1 MLGDQRNNS
10 DLFWEPS
17 CSLEVLQLRAQ
28 VYASIRAFFK
38 SRCVLEV
45 ETPLLSLA
53 SGTEP
58 TIQFF
63 ETHDQ
68 RGLKQHRLFLQ
79 TSPEFAMKRLLAA
92 SSGSI
97 FQLAKAFRQG
107 EVGRFHNPE
116 FTLLEWYRIGFDL
129 DALMDETADLLV
141 VLLPSLANQKA
152 RKLPYKT
159 VFKDAVGVDPL
170 SASVTDFSA
179 AADRFELPDAKS
191 ICGQNRSTWLDF
203 LFSCVVQPVLVNI
216 PLAMVYDYPACQ
228 ASLARL
234 KRNDKTV
241 CERFEVFV
249 KGIELGNG
257 FFELSDPVEQ
267 SDRFDREI
275 AYRQH
280 GGLPAAIKDQRLI
293 AALEK
298 GLPHCS
304 GIAIGMDRL
313 LMLRAGVDDISEV
326 LSFGFGRA

>member
-45 ETPLLSLA
+45 ETPLLSQA

-116 FTLLEWYRIGFDL
+116 F
-129 DALMDETADLLV
+129 
-141 VLLPSLANQKA
+141 
-152 RKLPYKT
+152 
-159 VFKDAVGVDPL
+159 
-170 SASVTDFSA
+170 
-179 AADRFELPDAKS
+179 
-191 ICGQNRSTWLDF
+191 
-203 LFSCVVQPVLVNI
+203 
-216 PLAMVYDYPACQ
+216 
-228 ASLARL
+228 
-234 KRNDKTV
+234 
-241 CERFEVFV
+241 
-249 KGIELGNG
+249 
-257 FFELSDPVEQ
+257 
-267 SDRFDREI
+267 
-275 AYRQH
+275 
-280 GGLPAAIKDQRLI
+280 
-293 AALEK
+293 
-298 GLPHCS
+298 
-304 GIAIGMDRL
+304 
-313 LMLRAGVDDISEV
+313 
-326 LSFGFGRA
+326 

>member
-10 DLFWEPS
+10 ELFWEPS

-45 ETPLLSLA
+45 ETPLLSQA

-68 RGLKQHRLFLQ
+68 SGLKQHRLFLQ

-97 FQLAKAFRQG
+97 FQLAKAFRKG

-141 VLLPSLANQKA
+141 ILLPSLANQKA

-159 VFKDAVGVDPL
+159 LFKDAVGVDPL

-191 ICGQNRSTWLDF
+191 ICGQDRSTWLDF
-203 LFSCVVQPVLVNI
+203 LFSCVVQPVLVNT
-216 PLAMVYDYPACQ
+216 PLVMVYDYPACQ

-234 KRNDKTV
+234 KRDDKTV

-267 SDRFDREI
+267 SRRFNREI
-275 AYRQH
+275 AHRQH
-280 GGLPAAIKDQRLI
+280 GGLPAAVKDQRLI